1 MNCIVPRGRRDDSL
15 SWVAVMSQRSDSTAP
30 LFCARCARELQS
42 GAGDFFEVT
51 IEAVADPF
59 PPRIESEDRPEALRA
74 QIEEL
79 LEKMADVSAR
89 EALEQVYRRLVIHL
103 CNACY
108 ARWIENPAT

>member
-1 MNCIVPRGRRDDSL
+1 MAYHPDL
-15 SWVAVMSQRSDSTAP
+15 PAAP
-30 LFCARCARELQS
+30 LFCARCARELQP

-59 PPRIESEDRPEALRA
+59 PPRIESDNRPEALRA

-79 LEKMADVSAR
+79 LEKMEDVSAR

-108 ARWIENPAT
+108 ARWIENPAS